1 MPFRF
6 IPARLDSVLFGL
18 FVVGCGGLVAGALLT
33 GAPSRPVP
41 ADVVVATDAETLSSV
56 YESLNYRLDGAR
68 DGHEGVP
75 RVFLAGLPP
84 DLSEIQS
91 VDRRKA
97 MFFKSVLPLVLEVN
111 ETILSERE
119 RLLSLHRL
127 VQAGVP
133 LTSGD
138 RRWLDALAARWGV
151 GDGDLETLLLRLD
164 IVPPSLALAQAAIE
178 SGWGTSRFAREGKS
192 LFGQRVYRGA
202 DGMTPRAREA
212 GEVFMVKAF
221 GDLRDGV
228 RAYIHNLNTHWA
240 YREFRVERA
249 RMRARNGALDG
260 YALAATLTR
269 YAERGATYIRDIRE
283 IIRVNRLQSLDRAR
297 LAAGKT
303 TRVVIP
309 DV

>member
-6 IPARLDSVLFGL
+6 IPARPYSVLFGF
-18 FVVGCGGLVAGALLT
+18 FVVGCLGLVAESLLT
-33 GAPSRPVP
+33 GAPSRHVSD
-41 ADVVVATDAETLSSV
+41 DVVVATDAETLWDV

-97 MFFKSVLPLVLEVN
+97 MFFKSVLPLILEVN

-192 LFGQRVYRGA
+192 LFGQRVYRG
-202 DGMTPRAREA
+202 DGGMAPRARET

-249 RMRARNGALDG
+249 RMRARDGALDG
-260 YALAATLTR
+260 YALAAMLTR
-269 YAERGATYIRDIRE
+269 YAERGATYIRDIRA

-297 LAAGKT
+297 LEAGKT
-303 TRVVIP
+303 TRVIIP

>member
-18 FVVGCGGLVAGALLT
+18 FVVGCLGLVAGALLT
-33 GAPSRPVP
+33 GAPFRHVS

-68 DGHEGVP
+68 DDHEGVP

-138 RRWLDALAARWGV
+138 WLWLDALAARWGV

-178 SGWGTSRFAREGKS
+178 SGWGTSRFAQEGKS

-202 DGMTPRAREA
+202 DGMAPRARET

-283 IIRVNRLQSLDRAR
+283 IIRLNRLQSLDRAR
-297 LAAGKT
+297 LEAG
-303 TRVVIP
+303 RPPV
-309 DV
+309 